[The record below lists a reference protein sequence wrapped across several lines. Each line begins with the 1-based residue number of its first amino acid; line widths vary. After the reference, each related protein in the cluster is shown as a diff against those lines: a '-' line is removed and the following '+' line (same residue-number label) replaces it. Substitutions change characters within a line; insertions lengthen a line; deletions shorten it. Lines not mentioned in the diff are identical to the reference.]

1 MNVSKPFILRPKGTF
16 LLALGL
22 LLLGI
27 AAYFELPI
35 ASLPNVDFPTIT
47 VNASLPGVDP
57 QTAATSLAAPLE
69 KRLGQI
75 PGVIEMTSSSV
86 LGGTSITV
94 QFDLSRSVDSAAHD
108 VQAAIN
114 AASHDLPPNM
124 PSPATYRK
132 VNPAGAPVMILAMT
146 SDTVPLSQVYNLAE
160 GIISQKLSQ
169 VSGVSQVLL
178 SGGAKTAV
186 RVQVDPVHLA
196 SLGMSLN
203 DVQSFLTNAN
213 HFSPLGSI
221 EGKDRSFN
229 LEANDQLMDAVDY
242 QSLVIAQT
250 TNGIPIPLSSVSKIV
265 NGTENTMQGGWVNGR
280 RAVLMPVFK
289 DTDANVIT
297 IVQQINAML
306 PQLRAWLP
314 PGVHLSVVGDRTQTI
329 RASVNDVQ
337 FTLLLTTALVILV
350 MFLFLRKLGPT
361 FVAGVTVPLSLAGT
375 FGVMWFCN
383 YSLDNL
389 SLMALTVSVGFLVD
403 DAIVVIENIFRY
415 LEKGLNP
422 LDAALMGA
430 RQIGFTVISM
440 SLSLIAVF
448 LPILLMGGV
457 IGRLFHEFAVTLSA
471 SIIVSAVISLS
482 LTPSLCSRL
491 LSGREHAGEGSL
503 VRWLES
509 LFTACFDLYK
519 DGLDWVMRHV
529 RLTLIFTLGTVVATI
544 LLYGIVS
551 KGFFP
556 QQDTGLLTAFSEASQ
571 DISYEAMEKKQKAF
585 SKIIS
590 EDPAVEYV
598 ISSIGSGGPGGS
610 SSINNG
616 RFFISLRPM
625 WQRHSS
631 VDEIIDRLRPKL
643 AAVRGARIFISP
655 AQDLRMGGRIARAQY
670 QYALRADNLQLLMKW
685 TPRLVDY
692 LKAYTQ
698 LADLNSDQQFQGL
711 QVKVVVDRNLAGRL
725 GIQPNQIDSVLNNAF
740 GQNMVSNMYSTINQF
755 HVVLVANPELLDD
768 PSYLNKIYVKSPAGK
783 MISLGSIAHFEHTN
797 MPLSL
802 NHQGQFPVVTFSF
815 NLMPGVSLGEA
826 EKIIDQAERDLNM
839 PPSIK
844 GGFAGNALLFKES
857 FGSLPLL
864 VLAAILSVY
873 IVLGML
879 YESLI
884 HPLTILSTIPTAGV
898 GALMAL
904 ILTGMEFSIVGMIG
918 IILLVGIVKKNAI
931 MMVDYALEVQRE
943 RGLTPRQAIHE
954 ACLVRFRP
962 IMMTS
967 AAAIFGSLP
976 LAIGM
981 GVGSELRQPLGVAIV
996 GGLLVSQILTLF
1008 TTPVVY
1014 LAMERLRVVSRNGL
1028 EKISS
1033 CVSETLLRFR
1043 NNNRPAVLPTP

>member
-1 MNVSKPFILRPKGTF
+1 MNLSEPFILRPRGTS
-16 LLALGL
+16 LLACGI
-22 LLLGI
+22 LLLGV
-27 AAYFELPI
+27 AAYYSLPI
-35 ASLPNVDFPTIT
+35 APLPNVDFPTVS

-57 QTAATSLAAPLE
+57 LTAATSLAAPLE

-75 PGVIEMTSSSV
+75 PGVLEMTSSST

-94 QFDLSRSVDSAAHD
+94 QFDLSRSIDSVAHD

-114 AASHDLPPNM
+114 AAAHDLPPNM
-124 PSPATYRK
+124 PNPATYRK

-146 SDTVPLSQVYNLAE
+146 SETVPLSEVYNLAD
-160 GIISQKLSQ
+160 GIIAQRLSQ

-178 SGGAKTAV
+178 AGGAKTAV
-186 RVQVDPVHLA
+186 RVEVDPVQLA

-203 DVQSFLTNAN
+203 DMQNFLTNAN
-213 HFSPLGSI
+213 HFAPLGTI
-221 EGKDRSFN
+221 QGHGRTFN
-229 LEANDQLMDAVDY
+229 LQANDQLMNAVDY
-242 QSLVIAQT
+242 RSLVIAQT
-250 TNGIPIPLSSVSKIV
+250 TNGIPIPLSSVSKV
-265 NGTENTMQGGWVNGR
+265 FNGTENTMQGGWVNGQ
-280 RAVLMPVFK
+280 RAVLMPIFK
-289 DTDANVIT
+289 DPDANVIK
-297 IVQQINAML
+297 IVERINAIM

-314 PGVHLSVVGDRTQTI
+314 PGVHLTVVGDRTQTI

-337 FTLLLTTALVILV
+337 FTLMLTSALVILV

-361 FVAGVTVPLSLAGT
+361 FVAGITVPLSLAGT
-375 FGVMWFCN
+375 FGVMWLCH

-415 LEKGLNP
+415 LEEGLTP
-422 LDAALMGA
+422 MESALLGA
-430 RQIGFTVISM
+430 KQIGFTVISM

-457 IGRLFHEFAVTLSA
+457 IGRLFHEFAITLSS

-491 LSGREHAGEGSL
+491 LQKEEISSKDRAGAY
-503 VRWLES
+503 LES
-509 LFTACFDLYK
+509 VFSSCFDLYK
-519 DGLDWVMRHV
+519 NGLDWVLRHSV
-529 RLTLIFTLGTVVATI
+529 LTLVFWVLTIATTVGLYI
-544 LLYGIVS
+544 LVP

-556 QQDTGLLTAFSEASQ
+556 QQDTGLLTGISQASQ
-571 DISYEAMEKKQKAF
+571 DISYAAMEKKQKALGR
-585 SKIIS
+585 IIS
-590 EDPAVEYV
+590 KDPAVQYV
-598 ISSIGSGGPGGS
+598 ISNIGSGGPGGS

-616 RFFISLRPM
+616 RFFISLKPM
-625 WQRHSS
+625 SERHAG
-631 VDEIIDRLRPKL
+631 VDEIINRLRPKL
-643 AAVRGARIFISP
+643 AAVRGARVFLSP

-670 QYALRADNLQLLMKW
+670 QYALRADNLEQLMKW
-685 TPRLVDY
+685 TPKLVDY
-692 LKAYTQ
+692 LRSYPQ

-711 QVKVVVDRNLAGRL
+711 QVRVVVDRNLAGRL
-725 GIQPNQIDSVLNNAF
+725 GIQPDQIDSVLNNAF

-755 HVVLVANPELLDD
+755 HVVLVANPDLLED
-768 PSYLNKIYVKSPAGK
+768 PNYLNKIYVKSAAGK
-783 MISLGSIAHFEHTN
+783 MIPLSSIARFEHTN
-797 MPLSL
+797 MPLAL

-826 EKIIDQAERDLNM
+826 EQIIEQAEKELNM
-839 PPSIK
+839 PPTIK

-857 FGSLPLL
+857 FTSMPLL
-864 VLAAILSVY
+864 LLAAIFSVY
-873 IVLGML
+873 IVLGIL

-898 GALMAL
+898 GALLAM
-904 ILTGMEFSIVGMIG
+904 ILAGMEFSIVGMIG

-931 MMVDYALEVQRE
+931 MMVDFALELQRE
-943 RGLTPRQAIHE
+943 RGMTPRQAIYE

-976 LAIGM
+976 LAVGM

-996 GGLLVSQILTLF
+996 GGLFVSQILTLF

-1014 LAMERLRVVSRNGL
+1014 LAMERCRITFKRTF
-1028 EKISS
+1028 ECISPRA
-1033 CVSETLLRFR
+1033 SEILGRFR
-1043 NNNRPAVLPTP
+1043 KNAPPAVLPTS